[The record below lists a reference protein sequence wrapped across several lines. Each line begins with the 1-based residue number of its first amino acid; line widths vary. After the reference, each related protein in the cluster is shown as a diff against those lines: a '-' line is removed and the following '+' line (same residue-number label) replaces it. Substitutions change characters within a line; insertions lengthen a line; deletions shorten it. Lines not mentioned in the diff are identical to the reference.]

1 MLPKKKT
8 YYYKSNLQ
16 PNFTP
21 NIPFSSISNFY
32 NNYNLD
38 SYTNH
43 TVENIYNLLNFAESN
58 YKMDNNI
65 LINET
70 LKKEEIKSE
79 LQNTHFNGLFTD
91 YKHNNTPIY
100 YHYDKEK
107 KIQLNEKIKNCLFC
121 STTNFSYNNNLDN
134 FNILGNSSNCMFCNN
149 IINSDYND
157 DCNSNIDEIEEISE
171 IKEIINFKPKR
182 EYTLGDLDKIEKNL
196 LEINKLLDE
205 IKSTNIEKNLKIKES
220 FLKKSISINIDKIN
234 AKLKK
239 IL

>member
-21 NIPFSSISNFY
+21 NIPFSPISNFY

-43 TVENIYNLLNFAESN
+43 TVENIYNLLNFAESSN
-58 YKMDNNI
+58 KIDNNN
-65 LINET
+65 LINEAI
-70 LKKEEIKSE
+70 KKEEIKSE
-79 LQNTHFNGLFTD
+79 LQNTHFNGLFSD

-100 YHYDKEK
+100 YHYEKEK
-107 KIQLNEKIKNCLFC
+107 KIPLNEKIKNCIFC

-134 FNILGNSSNCMFCNN
+134 FNILGNSPNCMFCNN
-149 IINSDYND
+149 IINSKYNNECESD
-157 DCNSNIDEIEEISE
+157 IEEINE
-171 IKEIINFKPKR
+171 IKEIVNLKLKR
-182 EYTLGDLDKIEKNL
+182 EYTIGDLDKIEKKL
-196 LEINKLLDE
+196 FEINELLDE
-205 IKSTNIEKNLKIKES
+205 IKSTNIEQNLKIKES
-220 FLKKSISINIDKIN
+220 FIKKSISINIDKIN
-234 AKLKK
+234 AKIKN